1 MLLNGNGSSPESSAV
16 TLSRKR
22 RAVRGVLRAASRLA
36 ARRRKTRSLV
46 LLYHA
51 VGKSS
56 YSVQPESFEA
66 QMKYLKAH
74 ARVVPLDAIV
84 SGQYHDSPAPL
95 TCAITFDDGYAG
107 VYEYARPILRRY
119 GFPALLYATTS
130 ALDRE
135 GTERPYQNPG
145 FYPDEP
151 TLTWA
156 QAREMSNAGITIGSH
171 LCHHLK
177 MTGLDPEIGMEELAR
192 SKEIISAKMGA
203 ACRHF
208 AYPYGL
214 FNAQNADWVA
224 RSGYESAVTVRH
236 SILPDNLDP
245 LRIPR
250 MCVDAVNSWADFK
263 GMLHGDLDY
272 LVVVRK
278 MHEMLGQPI

>member
-1 MLLNGNGSSPESSAV
+1 
-16 TLSRKR
+16 
-22 RAVRGVLRAASRLA
+22 
-36 ARRRKTRSLV
+36 
-46 LLYHA
+46 
-51 VGKSS
+51 
-56 YSVQPESFEA
+56 
-66 QMKYLKAH
+66 MKYLKAH

-107 VYEYARPILRRY
+107 VYEYAWPILRRY